1 MGKMKY
7 ETLASL
13 DFNLEYLHNLK
24 KIQLTLFSLMFFD
37 FEFTFLMSVMM

>member
-13 DFNLEYLHNLK
+13 DFNSEYLHNLK
-24 KIQLTLFSLMFFD
+24 IKKLTLFSLIFFD